1 MPSGI
6 EMTQYSGEQSG
17 HRSQTHLVWMLALG
31 ERRNQPLQSFSSS
44 IIGDN
49 GTFYHTRLP

>member
-6 EMTQYSGEQSG
+6 EVTQYSGEQSG